1 MGTQVSKET
10 LEEIVEFHGHMCP
23 GLAIG
28 IRVGEA
34 ALREVGAHSRDEEV
48 VAQVETDMC
57 AVDAVQYLTGCTY
70 GKGNL
75 IHRDWGKNAFTF
87 WRRSDGHSIRVVAR
101 PDALGGVDD
110 EERRSLFAKVRADEA
125 TPEERERFQQLHL
138 QRSQAVLDAPEEAIV
153 EIHESTTPIPRG
165 ARIHRSIV
173 CASCGEATMETRI
186 RLVEDRELC
195 PPCFEAAT
203 AR

>member
-1 MGTQVSKET
+1 MATQLSKET
-10 LEEIVEFHGHMCP
+10 VEEIVEFHGHMCP

-34 ALREVGAHSRDEEV
+34 ALREVGSHSRDEEI

-87 WRRSDGHSIRVVAR
+87 WRRSDGQSVRIVAR

-110 EERRSLFAKVRADEA
+110 EERRALLAKVRADEA
-125 TPEERERFQQLHL
+125 TPEERERFGKLHL
-138 QRSQAVLDAPEEAIV
+138 QRSQAVLDAPEETIV
-153 EIHESTTPIPRG
+153 EIHPSTAPIPRG
-165 ARIHRSIV
+165 ARIHRSVV
-173 CASCGEATMETRI
+173 CGSCGEATMETRI
-186 RLVEDRELC
+186 RLFEDRELC
-195 PPCFEAAT
+195 PPCFEAAS

>member
-28 IRVGEA
+28 VRVGEA
-34 ALREVGAHSRDEEV
+34 ALREVGSHSRDEEV

-186 RLVEDRELC
+186 RLFEDRELC